1 MKLKKTM
8 KTLSVIGLMLAVSTA
23 ATASE
28 CADVVKSCDNAIK
41 AADRVIDLRVRQ
53 ISAQEDLIKF
63 QGDRINQL
71 EKDKNSLLKNP
82 LFYLVIG
89 IVGGVII
96 QKR

>member
-1 MKLKKTM
+1 
-8 KTLSVIGLMLAVSTA
+8 MLCVSSTA
-23 ATASE
+23 TANQCGE
-28 CADVVKSCDNAIK
+28 VVKACDIAIQ
-41 AADRVIDLRVRQ
+41 AADKVIDLKGRQ
-53 ISAQEDLIKF
+53 IQAQDDLIKF